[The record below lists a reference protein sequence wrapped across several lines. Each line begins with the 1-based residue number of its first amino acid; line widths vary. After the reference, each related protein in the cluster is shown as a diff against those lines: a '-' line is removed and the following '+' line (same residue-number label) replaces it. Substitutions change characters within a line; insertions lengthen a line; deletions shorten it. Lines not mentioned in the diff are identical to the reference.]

1 MPGEYNDDDD
11 DDNDDN
17 DVVDVDDISLLMLMI
32 SSYIIDDTD
41 NDDNDDNDKKLNTYH
56 ESSKLSTVKCFDVP
70 MILSN
75 AHDDENF
82 DISLIT
88 PFYTLQYTLYAIHYT
103 SLCNALLLIVI
114 NH

>member
-1 MPGEYNDDDD
+1 MWWWYDD
-11 DDNDDN
+11 
-17 DVVDVDDISLLMLMI
+17 
-32 SSYIIDDTD
+32 D

-88 PFYTLQYTLYAIHYT
+88 PFYTLQYTLSMLYTILHY
-103 SLCNALLLIVI
+103 VI
-114 NH
+114 PFFL